1 MNQRLALALSA
12 TMVSHPF
19 TDSDRQVSDA
29 LAVKAKVAPMTDAEW
44 SEIRAALTGKLDTAA
59 WPAPMVH
66 AAARVSAARMR
77 RIGAFV

>member
-12 TMVSHPF
+12 TTASHPF
-19 TDSDRQVSDA
+19 TDDDRKTADR
-29 LAVKAKVAPMTDAEW
+29 LAVKAKVTPMTDAEW
-44 SEIRAALTGKLDTAA
+44 SEIRASLTGKLDTSA
-59 WPAPMVH
+59 WSAPMVH